1 MATVPLKERVEIL
14 EREVAR
20 LKSRLENT
28 APAGRPWW
36 EQIAGTFA
44 DDPAFEEAVRLG
56 REYRESLRPR
66 KARSPKT

>member
-1 MATVPLKERVEIL
+1 MATVPLEERVTIL
-14 EREVAR
+14 EGEVAR
-20 LKSRLENT
+20 LKSHLENT
-28 APAGRPWW
+28 ASPGKPWW

-66 KARSPKT
+66 SARAPK